1 MTEYRGKCPCGQVEA
16 ILCSE
21 LAPKDFRPRSDAPTC
36 EFCLAHDGVWIL
48 DPKGSIAFRA
58 DDRTSVTTFA
68 SGRVQFHFCAECGA
82 LAYALFDDPI
92 QRVRVAVARIALF
105 DALARQKLPV
115 AESRFECE
123 TLEAARQ
130 RRLLSWTP
138 IRASAQAKTAASLE

>member
-1 MTEYRGKCPCGQVEA
+1 MTEYRGNCPCGQVEV

-21 LAPKDFRPRSDAPTC
+21 LAPGDFRPRSDATTC
-36 EFCLAHDGVWIL
+36 RFCRAHDGVWIS
-48 DPKGSIAFRA
+48 DPNGSIAFRA

-105 DALARQKLPV
+105 DAIVRQELPV

-123 TLEAARQ
+123 TLEAARR
-130 RRLLSWTP
+130 RRLLTWTP
-138 IRASAQAKTAASLE
+138 IRASARAKTPSLE